1 MSKLV
6 GAGMPVT
13 LWVCMYLDSNAGVKA
28 SLHFGNHYHF
38 LHIVNVPA
46 MTTM

>member
-13 LWVCMYLDSNAGVKA
+13 LWVCMYLDLNAVVKVICY
-28 SLHFGNHYHF
+28 SGNHYHF